1 MDALLRKEMKQ
12 IKEEKDNKIRNI
24 TEKYETTT
32 RTLRTEL
39 KDSSQ
44 QIESLKAQKVNMGLC
59 VIFIECIKILHKC
72 IKHHLSY

>member
-44 QIESLKAQKVNMGLC
+44 QIESLKAQKVNIGLC
-59 VIFIECIKILHKC
+59 VISIECIKILH
-72 IKHHLSY
+72 